1 MQRPGVGLP
10 RSVHLAVWIPHVDD
24 PADVRTALAAVE
36 QDDEP
41 HTVSGVD
48 GVEVPGPA
56 LADLLVEWGGTT
68 SAVAASLPV
77 PGDVGG
83 VPATVSAHAVDAGEA
98 VLVDGPMGP
107 HCLVPEIVEFGSV
120 HEIGHM
126 VTWQVHA
133 SPPWALGL
141 VGALGSVNDAEGELR
156 SALLTATEALDS
168 LDVARWRPDA
178 AEVISSLR
186 SPVDPGWRLP
196 TGMDQRRARVIAL
209 AARLR
214 TIIGLTAGDSGGAVN
229 QWQAD
234 QRAAALHHIDDAARR
249 AMAAATLVMVGHS
262 TER

>member
-1 MQRPGVGLP
+1 M
-10 RSVHLAVWIPHVDD
+10 WIPHVDD